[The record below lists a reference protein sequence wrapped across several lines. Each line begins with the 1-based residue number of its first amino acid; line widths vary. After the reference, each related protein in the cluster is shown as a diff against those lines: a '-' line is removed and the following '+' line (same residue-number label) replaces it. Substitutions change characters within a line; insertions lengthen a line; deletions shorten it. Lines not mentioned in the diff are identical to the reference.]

1 MENQE
6 AMKIK
11 YVFHTGDLVDESDK
25 EEQWNNADQFMKT
38 LDDANVPN
46 GVLAGNHD
54 VDHKTNDYTQYLP
67 LLWTRIAIKTI
78 LITGNR
84 IKITADIMI

>member
-1 MENQE
+1 
-6 AMKIK
+6 
-11 YVFHTGDLVDESDK
+11 
-25 EEQWNNADQFMKT
+25 MKT

-54 VDHKTNDYTQYLP
+54 VDHKTNRLHTISTASLE
-67 LLWTRIAIKTI
+67 RIAIRTI

-84 IKITADIMI
+84 TKITADIMI